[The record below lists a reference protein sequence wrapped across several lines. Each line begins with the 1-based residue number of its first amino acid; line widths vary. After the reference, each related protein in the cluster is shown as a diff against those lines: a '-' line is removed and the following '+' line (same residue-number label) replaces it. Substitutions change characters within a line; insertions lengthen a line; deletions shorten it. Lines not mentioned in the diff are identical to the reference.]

1 MPIAVPNGMLKR
13 DKQDKII
20 PKIACKRTLDTVFF
34 IIAPGAGAHIW
45 AF

>member
-20 PKIACKRTLDTVFF
+20 PKILLHDFLVKR
-34 IIAPGAGAHIW
+34 P
-45 AF
+45 